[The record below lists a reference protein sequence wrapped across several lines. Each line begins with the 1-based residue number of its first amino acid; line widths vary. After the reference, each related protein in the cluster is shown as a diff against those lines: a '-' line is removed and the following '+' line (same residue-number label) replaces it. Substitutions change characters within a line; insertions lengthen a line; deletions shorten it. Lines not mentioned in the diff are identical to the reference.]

1 MKSWISVLCIVIVCV
16 LIIQI
21 FTSPDILMKLIST
34 FGTATGE
41 ETAKLSIPIFGV
53 FKLEM
58 ETYKLHE
65 SSKIEDIEQ

>member
-1 MKSWISVLCIVIVCV
+1 
-16 LIIQI
+16 
-21 FTSPDILMKLIST
+21 MKLIST